1 METIGQYEDRQGD
14 LDFISKYSQ
23 ANGPRINVE
32 RLRKLA
38 TAGSSL
44 RLFEGT
50 LDLASSVYTV
60 LSSIGRRYGKVIT
73 IDDTKESGSENTIN
87 CPEH

>member
-1 METIGQYEDRQGD
+1 MLMLFAAIWLIDRCLWIHTKTIGQYEDRQGD

-44 RLFEGT
+44 RLFEGR
-50 LDLASSVYTV
+50 LDLELSRVYTV
-60 LSSIGRRYGKVIT
+60 LSSIG
-73 IDDTKESGSENTIN
+73 
-87 CPEH
+87 

>member
-1 METIGQYEDRQGD
+1 MLILFAALWLIDRCMWIHTKAIGQYEDQQGD

-50 LDLASSVYTV
+50 LHLYDPYDMSHR
-60 LSSIGRRYGKVIT
+60 I
-73 IDDTKESGSENTIN
+73 
-87 CPEH
+87 